1 MNQKYRLSA
10 VIGVPGKG
18 DVFGDNFWKDVEV
31 GQAAANVRALTYC
44 DLHQVNR
51 EKLLEVLD
59 FYKAFTQSF
68 SRNLVLTYNLRNRV
82 RSIFTRELPDAFGV
96 LEWLLNLKE
105 IQPMTVSVVFGNC
118 WVKIGQ

>member
-1 MNQKYRLSA
+1 MLQNSSILLNKFISSNPCL
-10 VIGVPGKG
+10 VVGVSGKG

-82 RSIFTRELPDAFGV
+82 RLVDYFTRFL
-96 LEWLLNLKE
+96 
-105 IQPMTVSVVFGNC
+105 T
-118 WVKIGQ
+118 